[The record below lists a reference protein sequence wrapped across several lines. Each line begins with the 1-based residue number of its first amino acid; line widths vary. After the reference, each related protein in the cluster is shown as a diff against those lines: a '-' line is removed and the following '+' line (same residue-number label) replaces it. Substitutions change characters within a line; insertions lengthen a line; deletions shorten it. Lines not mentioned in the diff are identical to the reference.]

1 MSLTDLLGE
10 SPVWERFYRYKES
23 LAVPKRFTSELRV
36 FTDEKRYLPVLEEI
50 KDFKKFPLPARSV
63 INKTGSDKRRVIYTY
78 PEPENTVLKLLT
90 YLILRKYDSLFD
102 KGLYSFRPGKTAKDA
117 VRYLLNQRD
126 IRGMYAYKADIHDYF
141 NSIPVEKLLPKLKT
155 AVGDDE
161 QLYGFLS
168 YLLSE
173 RYVLERS
180 RPVCEQKGIMAGTP
194 LSSFYANLFLADLDR
209 HFSENSVIYARYSDD
224 MILFAPT
231 EEECMTHRDYMR
243 GFLAEN
249 GLTVNTSKEIL
260 YTPDDGF
267 VFLGFS
273 CVAGTVDIAPVTKK
287 KLKQKMRRKRD
298 ALARW
303 ASRNGMEREKAAKA
317 FIRIFNRKLLDSPE
331 DNELSWSRWFFPLIN
346 TDAGLREIDIYAQ
359 DCIRY
364 LISGKHTKSRY
375 NVRYDQMK
383 ALGYRSL
390 VNEFYAD
397 KKK

>member
-126 IRGMYAYKADIHDYF
+126 IRGMYAYKADIHD
-141 NSIPVEKLLPKLKT
+141 
-155 AVGDDE
+155 
-161 QLYGFLS
+161 
-168 YLLSE
+168 SE